1 MKYFDKV
8 KLIIDR
14 KEYND
19 EGIYKGSIG
28 IIFEAEIRD
37 NCFNVVFPG
46 KEEWTDISIT
56 VKTEDLEF
64 FSSGEVSDKMILEAL
79 PKNNPD
85 WWCKVE
91 DGYILNLK
99 GERKNKIPYD
109 YNS

>member
-8 KLIIDR
+8 KLLIDR

-28 IIFEAEIRD
+28 IIFDAEIRD
-37 NCFNVVFPG
+37 NCFHVAFPG
-46 KEEWTDISIT
+46 KELWVDITIP
-56 VKTEDLEF
+56 VQIKDLELV
-64 FSSGEVSDKMILEAL
+64 SSGNLSDEMILEGL

-91 DGYILNLK
+91 DGFILNLK
-99 GERKNKIPYD
+99 GERKNKTPYD
-109 YNS
+109 YDS